1 MITTVGVRNE
11 KIEEAVLK
19 LNGLEEKLEEIN
31 LTKGK
36 EEGGAGTTYEKMEE
50 IEAKVSS
57 SKDSMKKLIE
67 ATVTFLEGTKET
79 VQNAGKKAGNRLE
92 RIV

>member
-67 ATVTFLEGTKET
+67 ATVTFLEGTKGT
-79 VQNAGKKAGNRLE
+79 VQNADKKAGNRLE

>member
-31 LTKGK
+31 LRK

-79 VQNAGKKAGNRLE
+79 VQNADKKAGNRLE

>member
-31 LTKGK
+31 VTKGK
-36 EEGGAGTTYEKMEE
+36 EEGGAGTTYEKMEK
-50 IEAKVSS
+50 IEKKVSS

-79 VQNAGKKAGNRLE
+79 VQNADKKAGNRLE

>member
-19 LNGLEEKLEEIN
+19 LNGLEEKLEKIN
-31 LTKGK
+31 LRK

-79 VQNAGKKAGNRLE
+79 VQNADKKAGNRLE

>member
-1 MITTVGVRNE
+1 ME
-11 KIEEAVLK
+11 KIEK
-19 LNGLEEKLEEIN
+19 
-31 LTKGK
+31 
-36 EEGGAGTTYEKMEE
+36 
-50 IEAKVSS
+50 KVSS

-79 VQNAGKKAGNRLE
+79 VQNADKKAGNRLE